1 MSNELIKHEDFTNQ
15 LAEFDKIQDT
25 CRKLLQT
32 KHYAALGEVG
42 VHTIM
47 ARAKALGIHPF
58 EALNGGF
65 YVVHGKVG
73 MSTEMMAAL
82 VRKRGHSI
90 RKDSKSNNEICIL
103 HAKRADT
110 GDEWTCSFSR
120 EDAEAAGLW
129 GTATWKKYPGVML
142 YNRCMSMLF
151 RQLFPDL
158 SLGAG
163 YVEDELREITKTG
176 EYKET
181 IELPV
186 EKVEHVKPLYKET
199 KSLPNNLS
207 NRDSVLK
214 NEESSK
220 FITSDQAKELERYL
234 DECDP
239 NFKNGVLNYVKVA
252 SDNKYEGLEYFP
264 AKNYERTLKK
274 AKENREEFIAKQMQE
289 VNNENN

>member
-1 MSNELIKHEDFTNQ
+1 MSNTALTTPDDFTNQ
-15 LAEFDKIQDT
+15 LSEFDKIQDT
-25 CRKLLQT
+25 CKKLLQT

-90 RKDSKSNNEICIL
+90 RKDTKSNNEICIL
-103 HAKRADT
+103 HGKRADT
-110 GDEWTCSFSR
+110 GDEWTCSFSKQ
-120 EDAEAAGLW
+120 DAISAGLW
-129 GTATWKKYPGVML
+129 DSATWKKYPGVML

-176 EYKET
+176 DYKET
-181 IELPV
+181 IDLPV
-186 EKVEHVKPLYKET
+186 EKVEHVKPLYIA
-199 KSLPNNLS
+199 
-207 NRDSVLK
+207 DQ
-214 NEESSK
+214 NEEK
-220 FITSDQAKELERYL
+220 PRVEMITKEQVMELDFYL
-234 DECDP
+234 AECDP
-239 NFKNGVLNYVKVA
+239 KFKQSVYEFIGIA
-252 SDNKYEGLEYFP
+252 SGGKEDLAYLP
-264 AKNYERTLKK
+264 AKHYKATLDK
-274 AKENREEFIAKQMQE
+274 AIVNREAFIAKQMQE
-289 VNNENN
+289 VTSE